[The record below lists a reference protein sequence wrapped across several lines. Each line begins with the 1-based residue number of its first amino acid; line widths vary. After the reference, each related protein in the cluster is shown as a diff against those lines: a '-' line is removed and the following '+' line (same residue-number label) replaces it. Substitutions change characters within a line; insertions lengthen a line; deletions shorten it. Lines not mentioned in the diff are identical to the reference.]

1 MSAAQ
6 DTNHWPM
13 PRPGFFSIYD
23 LQISRGA
30 AKGIRVPLWVPR
42 KLIAEYVEC
51 AAEYGEEHAAAHVRK
66 VKRELHL

>member
-1 MSAAQ
+1 MSVSVE
-6 DTNHWPM
+6 HWPI
-13 PRPGFFSIYD
+13 PSPKTRFGIYE

-30 AKGIRVPLWVPR
+30 AKGIFVPLWVPR

-51 AAEYGEEHAAAHVRK
+51 AAEYGEERAARHVRK